1 MLSLLES
8 LDGVTSALFCGT
20 SLQLETEFVSC
31 DLSLTG
37 GDSPCQLFPK
47 VRTGLAREY

>member
-1 MLSLLES
+1 MLSLLEL
-8 LDGVTSALFCGT
+8 LDEVTSVWFCGI
-20 SLQLETEFVSC
+20 SLQFETESVSC

-37 GDSPCQLFPK
+37 GDSSCQLFPK